1 MKLFRTFCL
10 APATL
15 VLALGIPALV
25 HAADEAAQKT
35 AQSVASLKV
44 ERPQSFE
51 GISKVVIGQFSVAF
65 FTKKVDYDGGGFLA
79 VSNEGKAIGELSGV
93 GPEEFQAATDAIY
106 ADFAAQMAAG
116 GITIEDRA
124 GLMANPYYAKV
135 KPYPQGSKVFTML
148 KKKDKADAVAY
159 GPIALGAPANALLQ
173 SGMFDFGM
181 GGLNTA
187 EYVYAKESGIPV
199 INVVYFVDFAGPA
212 KSRDGGIFQSL
223 KITAELA
230 VSPFGSRINIVDPK
244 GKQGNLLLT
253 SPISEG
259 GEFATVTDRTSGLS
273 KGIRTATIVGGAF
286 FGGFGAGTLSK
297 RFDFTVNDPTGFK
310 NSAIAAGV
318 RANTAFI
325 GQMAQR
331 KAGL

>member
-1 MKLFRTFCL
+1 MRLSHLLFSATCAFTL
-10 APATL
+10 AFGA
-15 VLALGIPALV
+15 AISA
-25 HAADEAAQKT
+25 HAADEVAAKP
-35 AQSVASLKV
+35 ASVKV
-44 ERPQSFE
+44 ERPQSFQ
-51 GISKVVIGQFSVAF
+51 GITKVVIGQFSVAF
-65 FTKKVDYDGGGFLA
+65 FTKKIDYDGGGFLA

-116 GITIEDRA
+116 GIAIEDRA

-159 GPIALGAPANALLQ
+159 GPTALGAPANALLQ

-199 INVVYFVDFAGPA
+199 LNVVYFVDFAGPA
-212 KSRDGGIFQSL
+212 KSSAGGIFQSL

-230 VSPFGSRINIVDPK
+230 VSPFGSRINLVDPN

-259 GEFATVTDRTSGLS
+259 GEFATVTDRTSGLA
-273 KGIRTATIVGGAF
+273 KGLRTATIVGGAF

-325 GQMAQR
+325 GQMAAR
-331 KAGL
+331 KAGI